1 MHYIR
6 IQLNKIQKM
15 QHLFTPIGISIFINV
30 LHWAKENNH
39 PNLSTLNQ
47 AFSDCLRDAANQK
60 QEDLLLELVTQ
71 RFALGKELFKNTSNY
86 QAHNNPDTFK
96 LSAEIQSINQ
106 LLIHSK
112 WKGTTFHLHLLA
124 TDSQT
129 SPLAAQLIQD
139 YYESHPYIKKVVI
152 KTISGLQINH
162 SDQFK
167 DNGIQALIN
176 YIHSTK
182 KQFISIKN
190 KQVKLEGL
198 LNITSGYKGIT
209 PILTIVGQLLNIPLV
224 YLYERSDNLIEIPPL
239 PLSFDWTKLEIFQY
253 CFAKLNAN
261 PITNATAESNQYSL
275 DALQDKKIQRFIYRE
290 MIQNALIKEVIPD
303 KSYQI
308 TFLGRLLRHHIEEV
322 YPAGTKAFGL
332 AFEFLFFEL
341 MVSEP
346 FQYDQIIF
354 NQVIHHKI
362 IKKREFDLE
371 LRSPDLDK
379 EQSGI
384 CEICSYGQLAD
395 FKGDRKYYFLKQL
408 RRQIK
413 MFKTQSKRPWCYLLL
428 IYSFEGMSN
437 WDQLNDSLLDISNKL
452 NTVGIVRFRTFGV
465 SLPLE
470 VSSKNNK
477 NPYSNLYQKKLT
489 FDKSK
494 WRLGNKEE
502 FGNPWLWL
510 EELNDWKTEI

>member
-1 MHYIR
+1 
-6 IQLNKIQKM
+6 M

-30 LHWAKENNH
+30 LRWAKESDH
-39 PNLSTLNQ
+39 PNLSKLNQ
-47 AFSDCLRDAANQK
+47 AFSACLSDTADQK
-60 QEDLLLELVTQ
+60 EKDLLLKLVAQ
-71 RFALGKELFKNTSNY
+71 RFALGKKLSENTSEY

-106 LLIHSK
+106 LLIHPK
-112 WKGTTFHLHLLA
+112 WEGTTFHLHLLA
-124 TDSQT
+124 TDSQA
-129 SPLAAQLIQD
+129 SPLAARLIKI
-139 YYESHPYIKKVVI
+139 YYEYHPNIKKVII

-176 YIHSTK
+176 YIHHTK
-182 KQFISIKN
+182 KKKILINN
-190 KQVKLEGL
+190 KQVTLDGL

-253 CFAKLNAN
+253 CFAKLSAH
-261 PITNATAESNQYSL
+261 PIVNTSTESKQYSL
-275 DALQDKKIQRFIYRE
+275 HALQDKNIQRFIYRE
-290 MIQNALIKEVIPD
+290 MIQNALIKEVIPE

-308 TFLGRLLRHHIEEV
+308 TFLGHLLRHHIEEV
-322 YPAGTKAFGL
+322 YPSGTKAFGL

-341 MVSEP
+341 FVSEP
-346 FQYDQIIF
+346 FRYDQITF
-354 NQVIHHKI
+354 KQVIHHKI

-371 LRSPDLDK
+371 LRSPDLDSD
-379 EQSGI
+379 QFGL

-395 FKGDRKYYFLKQL
+395 FKGNRKYYFLNQL
-408 RRQIK
+408 KKQIK
-413 MFKTQSKRPWCYLLL
+413 IFKTQSKRPWCYLLL
-428 IYSFEGMSN
+428 IYSYEGMSN
-437 WDQLNDSLLDISNKL
+437 WDQLNETLLDISNKL
-452 NTVGIVRFRTFGV
+452 NTVGITRFRTFGV

-470 VSSKNNK
+470 VSSKNNN

-494 WRLGNKEE
+494 WRLGNKETH
-502 FGNPWLWL
+502 GNPWLWL
-510 EELNDWKTEI
+510 EELNDWKTEF

>member
-1 MHYIR
+1 
-6 IQLNKIQKM
+6 M

-30 LHWAKENNH
+30 LHWVKEISH
-39 PNLSTLNQ
+39 PDLPILNQ
-47 AFSDCLRDAANQK
+47 AFSACLANAADQEQK
-60 QEDLLLELVTQ
+60 DLLLEMVIQ
-71 RFALGKELFKNTSNY
+71 RFALGKDLSENSSNY

-106 LLIHSK
+106 LFIHPK

-124 TDSQT
+124 TDSQA

-139 YYESHPYIKKVVI
+139 YYQSHPYIKNVVI

-176 YIHSTK
+176 YIHNTK
-182 KQFISIKN
+182 KQRILINNKRIK
-190 KQVKLEGL
+190 LDAL

-209 PILTIVGQLLNIPLV
+209 PILTILGQLLNIPLV

-253 CFAKLNAN
+253 CFAKLSAN
-261 PITNATAESNQYSL
+261 PITNTTTASKQYSL
-275 DALQDKKIQRFIYRE
+275 DALQDKNIQRFIYRE
-290 MIQNALIKEVIPD
+290 MIQNALIKEVIPY

-341 MVSEP
+341 FVSEP
-346 FQYDQIIF
+346 FQYDRITF
-354 NQVIHHKI
+354 SQVIHHKL

-371 LRSPDLDK
+371 LRSPDLGN
-379 EQSGI
+379 EQSGV

-395 FKGDRKYYFLKQL
+395 FKGDRKYNFLPQL
-408 RRQIK
+408 KRQVK
-413 MFKTQSKRPWCYLLL
+413 MFKTHSSTPWCYLLL
-428 IYSFEGMSN
+428 IYSFEGMST
-437 WDQLNDSLLDISNKL
+437 WDQLTDTLQDISNKL
-452 NTVGIVRFRTFGV
+452 NAIGITRFRTFGV

-470 VSSKNNK
+470 ASLKNNK

-489 FDKSK
+489 FDKKK
-494 WRLGNKEE
+494 WRLGNQNQY
-502 FGNPWLWL
+502 GNPWLWL
-510 EELNDWKTEI
+510 EELSDWKTKI